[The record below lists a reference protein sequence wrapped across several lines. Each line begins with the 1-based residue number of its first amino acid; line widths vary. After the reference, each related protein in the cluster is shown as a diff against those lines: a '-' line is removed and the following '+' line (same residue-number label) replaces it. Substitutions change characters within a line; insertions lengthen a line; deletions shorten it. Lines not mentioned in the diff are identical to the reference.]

1 MKEQSKPR
9 AIAAVPSE
17 STKDDIAAKVHATAS
32 ASAVKWAARL
42 DSLRGSGAE
51 IVRSAVEAAPGSDPL
66 VMGAIELDVQGPP
79 LVAAFHLVHGHY

>member
-17 STKDDIAAKVHATAS
+17 TKKD
-32 ASAVKWAARL
+32 
-42 DSLRGSGAE
+42 SGAE

-66 VMGAIELDVQGPP
+66 VMGAIELDVPGPP